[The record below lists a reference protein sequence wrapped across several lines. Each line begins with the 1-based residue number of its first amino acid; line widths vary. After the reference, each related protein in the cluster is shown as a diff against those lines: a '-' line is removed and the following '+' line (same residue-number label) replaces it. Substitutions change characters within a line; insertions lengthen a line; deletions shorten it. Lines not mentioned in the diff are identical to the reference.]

1 MMTQEE
7 SPFSDSHLCMI
18 VHCTFSKHEQKT
30 KNVFD
35 NLVVLETRPEKK
47 MGKQQW
53 QQQKHNS
60 KKLKL

>member
-18 VHCTFSKHEQKT
+18 VHCTFAKPEQKT

-35 NLVVLETRPEKK
+35 NLVVLETRPEKNWENNNDNDK
-47 MGKQQW
+47 NTT
-53 QQQKHNS
+53 QKN
-60 KKLKL
+60 